1 VQGSLDLFVSLPNA
15 DPRIRFRRP
24 STVRAALLLLAL
36 LSGRDDRP
44 RVRAVRLPQSPLWR
58 ENPNFEYCNFLRTKE
73 SPNDAL
79 GGVTANIFGVRQ

>member
-44 RVRAVRLPQSPLWR
+44 GLGLFACLRVHFGGRTRISSIATSCVPKS
-58 ENPNFEYCNFLRTKE
+58 LRMMH
-73 SPNDAL
+73 
-79 GGVTANIFGVRQ
+79 